1 MGAASSLLLVEDAV
15 MGEATNAG
23 RKGADA
29 NLPSLEE
36 TEAISSPMLK
46 IPMANWG
53 LIPSVHSGKHPVC

>member
-46 IPMANWG
+46 IPMAN
-53 LIPSVHSGKHPVC
+53 

>member
-1 MGAASSLLLVEDAV
+1 MTTHSGEKGMPVWSMGAASSLLLVEDAV

-46 IPMANWG
+46 IPMAN
-53 LIPSVHSGKHPVC
+53 

>member
-1 MGAASSLLLVEDAV
+1 MTTHSGEKGMPVWSMGAAGSLLLVEDAV

-46 IPMANWG
+46 IPMAN
-53 LIPSVHSGKHPVC
+53 

>member
-1 MGAASSLLLVEDAV
+1 MTTHSGEKGMPVWSMGAASSLPLVEDAV

-46 IPMANWG
+46 IPMAN
-53 LIPSVHSGKHPVC
+53 